1 MRRLRVG
8 VVGCGGIAQMMHL
21 PTLHERPD
29 LFEIVGLA
37 DVSRRTVDAV
47 ARRYP
52 APLVTTDPAALWRDP
67 RVEAVLVL
75 ASGSHG
81 AEASAALAA
90 GRHVFVEKP
99 LGFTRAETEQVVR
112 QAERARR
119 VLMVGYHKR
128 YDPAYRAAAAEVR
141 GLPGLR
147 YVEATVLHPDDAS
160 YRTHHPILPRRRYRE
175 LPEADAFREMTEA
188 VGTGTLGA
196 AVTSILGRGA
206 APAHRVATSMLLLS
220 LIHDV
225 NALRGA
231 LGEPEEVLSAHAWN
245 GGAAQTSLTRF
256 PGGVH
261 VSLSWIYVAG
271 LKHYD
276 ERLLFVAP
284 RARVELRFPSPYL
297 RHLPTPLTIER
308 PGRGGGLVVEQHT
321 VSYEEAF
328 RDELFHFHEC
338 VVAGRTPHTGGADA
352 LGDARWIEA
361 IALTFANGPQKVAT
375 HGRKAKGAATV
386 RRPRAA
392 TVLRPAAARRSRA
405 RARGPARPPAG
416 SRG

>member
-8 VVGCGGIAQMMHL
+8 VIGCGGIAQMMHL

-29 LFEIVGLA
+29 LFELVGLA
-37 DVSRRTVDAV
+37 EVDRRTLRAV

-52 APLVTTDPAALWRDP
+52 APLVTADPAALLRDP

-75 ASGSHG
+75 SSGSHG
-81 AEASAALAA
+81 AETMAALAA

-99 LGFTRAETEQVVR
+99 LGFSRAETEAVVR
-112 QAERARR
+112 QAQRSRR

-128 YDPAYRAAAAEVR
+128 YDPAYLAAADEVR
-141 GLPGLR
+141 GLSGLR

-160 YRTHHPILPRRRYRE
+160 YRTHHAILPRRPYRE
-175 LPEADAFREMTEA
+175 LPEAEAFRQMTAA
-188 VGTGTLGA
+188 VGTGALGA
-196 AVTSILGRGA
+196 AVTATLGRGA
-206 APAHRVATSMLLLS
+206 PPAQRVAASMLFLS

-225 NALRGA
+225 NALRGI

-284 RARVELRFPSPYL
+284 GRRVELRFPSPYL
-297 RHLPTPLTIER
+297 RHAPTPLTIER
-308 PGRGGGLVVEQHT
+308 PGPGGGLVVEQHT

-328 RDELFHFHEC
+328 REELLHFHRC
-338 VVAGRTPHTGGADA
+338 VVSGRAPRTGGAEA
-352 LGDARWIEA
+352 IGDARWIEA
-361 IALTFANGPQKVAT
+361 IARAFAKAPQRV
-375 HGRKAKGAATV
+375 
-386 RRPRAA
+386 
-392 TVLRPAAARRSRA
+392 ARRR
-405 RARGPARPPAG
+405 AG
-416 SRG
+416 SARRR